1 MPSVKIAVL
10 PPVGAGVCAD
20 PVWMRAFA
28 QHAEAV
34 GYESLVVAEHPLVV
48 GGYSSRYPYARS
60 GRMPLPNDC
69 PIPDPIDLLMFVAA
83 CTTTLGIA
91 TGVLVVPAHNAVT
104 LAKRLATVDSLSN
117 GRVRLGVGVGWMRE
131 ELEACG
137 ADFESRGR
145 RLDESIEVLRTLW
158 ADSGEDGANFEG
170 EFFNFAN
177 AHCYPK
183 PARPG
188 GIPIHVGGHTK
199 ASIRRAARSGDGWQ
213 PLGLR
218 GQELEEGLSL
228 LRSEAEELGR
238 DPEKIEITLSTGVTV
253 ATAETIEEARAS
265 GVTRLVAASVTGD
278 LEKAKDELSALAEVA
293 RLEPPLAVTP

>member
-20 PVWMRAFA
+20 PDWMRAYA
-28 QHAEAV
+28 VHAEAA
-34 GYESLVVAEHPLVV
+34 GFESLVVAEHPLVV

-60 GRMPLPNDC
+60 GRMPLQNDC

-83 CTTTLGIA
+83 CTTTLGVA

-104 LAKRLATVDSLSN
+104 LAKRLATLDTLSR
-117 GRVRLGVGVGWMRE
+117 GRVRIGVGVGWMRE

-145 RLDESIEVLRTLW
+145 RMDESIDVLRTLW
-158 ADSGEDGANFEG
+158 ADAGEDGASFDG
-170 EFFNFAN
+170 EFFRFAN
-177 AHCYPK
+177 AHCFPK
-183 PARPG
+183 PLRPE

-199 ASIRRAARSGDGWQ
+199 ASIRRAAQRGDGWQ

-218 GQELEEGLSL
+218 GEELQEGLSL
-228 LRSEAEELGR
+228 LRVESEKLGR
-238 DPEKIEITLSTGVTV
+238 DPDKIEITLSTGVTV
-253 ATAETIEEARAS
+253 ATVDSIEEARAS
-265 GVTRLVAASVTGD
+265 GVHRLVAASVTGD

-293 RLEPPLAVTP
+293 RLEPPSPAR